1 MEAIW
6 TADLEEVDEP
16 HSINKLKCKTK
27 AAVVE
32 EWTQQWHQAPGKS
45 LIYCTALTKPPDR
58 RAHPSFNITRTKAV
72 NSHFPNSAASQ
83 DADNQVKAKFSRSTY
98 STFYHLTTGHA
109 FIGSFTQRFF
119 PCHTPKQ
126 VACQC
131 SEPVQMV
138 KHMLLHCPQ
147 YMPSC

>member
-32 EWTQQWHQAPGKS
+32 EWTQQWHQAPGES
-45 LIYCTALTKPPDR
+45 LIYCTALTKPPDG
-58 RAHPSFNITRTKAV
+58 RAHPSFNITRTEAV

-83 DADNQVKAKFSRSTY
+83 DADNQVKAKFSCSTY

-109 FIGSFTQRFF
+109 FIRSFTQQFF

-138 KHMLLHCPQ
+138 KHMLLHCP
-147 YMPSC
+147 